1 MNSPTPGDGWGD
13 WARYHLWR
21 AREFM
26 ARDLWTISPAGRL
39 PRFLVHFL
47 RMMVLVFE
55 GSVRSDVFLLSAGL
69 TYQVIF
75 SLIPLL
81 AVILSFFKAF
91 GGMSNL
97 AEKAVDLIVRQLS
110 ADPNRGDELKVYIQ
124 KLLENTNEATIG
136 VVGFIVLI
144 VTAFSLLT
152 SMEKSFNRVWAV
164 HTFRP
169 IFRRLT
175 IYWGILT
182 VAPLFLAVSITAS
195 SFVQSQYLYVWLSEK
210 IPFFST
216 LVLSLTPFLFTWIV
230 FLTLYVMMPNTHVEF
245 GSALVGA
252 ITAGTMWE
260 VAKMGY
266 LWYNSTFVSVERIYG
281 SLAAI
286 PIFLLWVYI
295 SWVIVLFG
303 AEISYA
309 FQNVRTYRRE
319 IESPIVSQSFKEK
332 LGVLLVLEACKAFV
346 AGEKPP
352 TAEILASKLNVP
364 RRIVNDV
371 LYLLAEQQILRE
383 LRGPDKDDPGL
394 VPARDPETV
403 KVRDVVKALHEYGA
417 APVVLP
423 DGQELK
429 DPEENF
435 KKLASAQQSPAA

>member
-1 MNSPTPGDGWGD
+1 MNAPSPGDGWSD
-13 WARYHLWR
+13 KVRYYLWR
-21 AREFM
+21 ARTFM
-26 ARDLWTISPAGRL
+26 SQDLWTISPAGAFS
-39 PRFLVHFL
+39 RFLIHFL

-55 GSVRSDVFLLSAGL
+55 GLIRSDVFLLSAGL

-97 AEKAVDLIVRQLS
+97 AEKAVELIIRQLS
-110 ADPNRGDELKVYIQ
+110 ADPKRGDDLKAYIS
-124 KLLENTNEATIG
+124 KLIDNTNEATIG

-144 VTAFSLLT
+144 ITAFSLLT

-169 IFRRLT
+169 FFRRIT
-175 IYWGILT
+175 IYWSILT

-195 SFVQSQYLYVWLSEK
+195 SFVQSQTLYVWLSEK
-210 IPFFST
+210 VPFFST
-216 LVLSLTPFLFTWIV
+216 LVLTLTPFLFTWIV
-230 FLTLYVMMPNTHVEF
+230 FTILYVMMPNTHVEF
-245 GSALVGA
+245 GAAAIGAL
-252 ITAGTMWE
+252 TAGTLWE
-260 VAKMGY
+260 IAKMLY

-303 AEISYA
+303 AEISYG
-309 FQNVRTYRRE
+309 FQHVRTYRRE

-332 LGVLLVLEACKAFV
+332 LAVLLGLEICKAFV
-346 AGEKPP
+346 AGDKPP
-352 TAEILASKLNVP
+352 TAEQLATKLNVP

-371 LYLLAEQQILRE
+371 LYLLMEQQILRE
-383 LRGPDKDDPGL
+383 LRGPEKEDPGL
-394 VPARDPETV
+394 VPARDPEAI
-403 KVRDVVKALHEYGA
+403 KVRDVVKALHEYGG
-417 APVVLP
+417 APVPLP
-423 DGQELK
+423 DLAELRNP
-429 DPEENF
+429 DENF
-435 KKLASAQQSPAA
+435 KKLASAKPA